1 MLRKTFLIVAMVAL
15 MGLCL
20 TGCKKSSD
28 DSGSTAVS
36 PPPPEVKTAAEYGSE
51 AEKEITK
58 ENMASELDKLE
69 KEIETDIRA
78 NP

>member
-1 MLRKTFLIVAMVAL
+1 MLRKTFLIVAIAAL

-28 DSGSTAVS
+28 DSNTQVATPAS
-36 PPPPEVKTAAEYGSE
+36 EVKTATEYGAE

-58 ENMASELDKLE
+58 ENMAGELDKLE

-78 NP
+78 EP